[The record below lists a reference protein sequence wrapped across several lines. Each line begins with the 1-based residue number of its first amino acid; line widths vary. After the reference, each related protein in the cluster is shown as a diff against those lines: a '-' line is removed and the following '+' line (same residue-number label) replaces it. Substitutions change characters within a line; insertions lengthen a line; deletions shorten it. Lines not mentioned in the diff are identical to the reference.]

1 MFTQELFAAHKP
13 IHSMLMVDANDQGDK
28 MPSAVRFKKY
38 ANRRLYDTEQST
50 YVTLTQLA
58 DYIRAGREV
67 IIVDA
72 KSGEDVTAFTL
83 TQIVLEEVKNKNALL
98 PVPLLHLIIRYGDN
112 LMAEF
117 FEKYLHQ
124 IFKNFVA
131 HKKAMDGQF
140 QQWIELGLNMTQS
153 AQKNFSGINPF
164 HSFFDPFGQHTEKD
178 KKE

>member
-1 MFTQELFAAHKP
+1 
-13 IHSMLMVDANDQGDK
+13 
-28 MPSAVRFKKY
+28 MPSAVKFKKY
-38 ANRRLYDTEQST
+38 ANRRLYDTEQSK
-50 YVTLTQLA
+50 YVTLPQLA

-83 TQIVLEEVKNKNALL
+83 TQIVLEEAKNKNALL

-131 HKKAMDGQF
+131 HKNAMDGQF
-140 QQWIELGLNMTQS
+140 QQWIELGLNMSQA
-153 AQKNFSGINPF
+153 AQKSFSGINAF
-164 HSFFDPFGQHTEKD
+164 QNFFDLFGQHTEKD
-178 KKE
+178 KKK

>member
-1 MFTQELFAAHKP
+1 
-13 IHSMLMVDANDQGDK
+13 
-28 MPSAVRFKKY
+28 MPSAVKLKKY

-50 YVTLTQLA
+50 YVTLIQLA

-83 TQIVLEEVKNKNALL
+83 TQIVLEEAKNKNALL

-117 FEKYLHQ
+117 FEKYLQQ
-124 IFKNFVA
+124 IFTNFVA

-140 QQWIELGLNMTQS
+140 QQWIELGLNMSQA
-153 AQKNFSGINPF
+153 AQKSFSGINPF
-164 HSFFDPFGQHTEKD
+164 QNFFDPFGQQTEND
-178 KKE
+178 KKK